1 MIDPEKFDVME
12 RVAEKLFRGGVF
24 SAEVKSADTAFAI
37 ILAGDEMGYEPMAAA
52 RAIALVK
59 GKVSLSADAMIGLVK
74 RSAQCESWH
83 VVSTTATE
91 CTITTKRVGDDT
103 ATTLTYTIAMAQR
116 AGLTGSQTWRS
127 HPEAMLRARCGAALA
142 RAVYPDVC
150 GGLYDPDEA
159 DEIRSHDR
167 GASRSEPKASAKKPE
182 ATESE
187 ARAEE
192 PACPPA
198 LAAFYAG
205 LPGLAGPSAGALLWH
220 EHRAALN
227 AAEGNDRPAAW
238 DALVKRVVRFGG
250 GVASVTA
257 AKNFLKSELAALS
270 PKPAAAVEPQ
280 PVAAPVEAPAPEVA
294 PVEASP
300 EPAAA
305 PFVEQLARC
314 GTLDA
319 VATLWLAAR
328 EDIAQ
333 GSKADQAAAWGAA
346 VERLAV
352 IQHCA
357 PSKALGVLL
366 SKRIKILAGEE
377 PDPNGPKGSAT
388 HDGAQL
394 SDAHGSGEASGTV
407 VGHACH
413 DNGRF
418 SVADP
423 RWPASVPFPVIISLD
438 GTWHRPLTTLE
449 CAALQSFPV
458 MVDGQPL
465 TLDGKS
471 NSAWR
476 VRIGD
481 AVPPDGAKP
490 IAMQMLLTLLH
501 ADAGSFVLSS
511 GGAVWVDGPSRE
523 AVLQ

>member
-1 MIDPEKFDVME
+1 MIDDAKFQTMEK
-12 RVAEKLFRGGVF
+12 VAEKLFRGGVF

-74 RSAQCESWH
+74 RSAQCESWR
-83 VVSTTATE
+83 VVETTAAE
-91 CTITTKRVGDDT
+91 CTITTKRVGDDGP
-103 ATTLTYTIAMAQR
+103 TTLTYTIAMAQR

-167 GASRSEPKASAKKPE
+167 GASRDPKPSAKKPE
-182 ATESE
+182 PTADESD
-187 ARAEE
+187 RE
-192 PACPPA
+192 PEPSCPPA

-205 LPGLAGPSAGALLWH
+205 LPGLADPTAGALLWH

-227 AAEGNDRPAAW
+227 AAEGTDRPAAW
-238 DALVKRVVRFGG
+238 DALVKRLVRFGG
-250 GVASVTA
+250 GVASITA
-257 AKNFLKSELAALS
+257 AKNFLKGKLAELG
-270 PKPAAAVEPQ
+270 PKPAPAVVAAPVEPQ
-280 PVAAPVEAPAPEVA
+280 PVEAPVEAPAPEAA

-314 GTLDA
+314 ATLDA

-333 GSKADQAAAWGAA
+333 GTKADQAAAWGAA

-377 PDPNGPKGSAT
+377 PDPNGPKGAPSGDMAR
-388 HDGAQL
+388 L
-394 SDAHGSGEASGTV
+394 SDAHGTGEHSANDATAVQALHRVLDTDLSHITIAGTWRETEAGWREHLGEMTARKRVEASVGCNGAALGPRFLTLAAERIVALDDAKRPPGSLRLTV
-407 VGHACH
+407 IGVVQTLERIA
-413 DNGRF
+413 
-418 SVADP
+418 
-423 RWPASVPFPVIISLD
+423 LD
-438 GTWHRPLTTLE
+438 GSRARSAH
-449 CAALQSFPV
+449 AAQ
-458 MVDGQPL
+458 Q
-465 TLDGKS
+465 
-471 NSAWR
+471 A
-476 VRIGD
+476 
-481 AVPPDGAKP
+481 A
-490 IAMQMLLTLLH
+490 
-501 ADAGSFVLSS
+501 
-511 GGAVWVDGPSRE
+511 
-523 AVLQ
+523 